1 MISTKPTQKL
11 APEERKKRIQ
21 DLYEFQMEKFMQEN
35 VSEPLFIPK
44 MAYKPAMKDEKHITF
59 FASELERAEYYDVPK
74 NVYTEFISSEYIPE
88 DPKRTLYKWLFNPHW
103 RTEYDLIEATESIQ
117 ERYMIP
123 VSELRIVQQSVAQ
136 TQIQKE
142 TKLTALNLGPI
153 DEPFNMLTI
162 RDLAAIMLKKPVS
175 NKEWL
180 NEIIKSK

>member
-1 MISTKPTQKL
+1 MISTKSTQKL
-11 APEERKKRIQ
+11 TTEERKKRIQ

-35 VSEPLFIPK
+35 VAEPLFIPK

-59 FASELERAEYYDVPK
+59 FASELERAEYYEVPK
-74 NVYTEFISSEYIPE
+74 NIYTEFISSEYIPE
-88 DPKRTLYKWLFNPHW
+88 DPKRTLYKWIFNPHW
-103 RTEYDLIEATESIQ
+103 RTEYDVIDATESIQ

-123 VSELRIVQQSVAQ
+123 VSELRIVQQPVAQ
-136 TQIQKE
+136 IKKDI
-142 TKLTALNLGPI
+142 KLPSLDLGPT

-180 NEIIKSK
+180 NEIIKLK

>member
-1 MISTKPTQKL
+1 MISTKSTQKL
-11 APEERKKRIQ
+11 TTEERKKRIQ
-21 DLYEFQMEKFMQEN
+21 DLYEFQMEKFMQEG

-44 MAYKPAMKDEKHITF
+44 MAYKPSTKDEKHITF

-88 DPKRTLYKWLFNPHW
+88 DAKRTLYKWVFNPHW
-103 RTEYDLIEATESIQ
+103 RTEYDVIEATESIQ

-123 VSELRIVQQSVAQ
+123 VAELRIVQQAAA
-136 TQIQKE
+136 QKE
-142 TKLTALNLGPI
+142 IKLPLLDLGPT

-175 NKEWL
+175 NKQWL
-180 NEIIKSK
+180 NEIIKLK

>member
-1 MISTKPTQKL
+1 
-11 APEERKKRIQ
+11 
-21 DLYEFQMEKFMQEN
+21 MEKFMQEG

-44 MAYKPAMKDEKHITF
+44 MAYKPATKDEKHITF

-88 DPKRTLYKWLFNPHW
+88 DAKRTLYKWIFNPHW
-103 RTEYDLIEATESIQ
+103 RTEYDVIEATESIQ

-123 VSELRIVQQSVAQ
+123 VSELRIVQQAAPL
-136 TQIQKE
+136 KE
-142 TKLTALNLGPI
+142 IKLPSLDLGPT

-175 NKEWL
+175 NKQWL
-180 NEIIKSK
+180 NEIIKLK